1 MEWPAILGVY
11 GAIVASM
18 TAAWNIRSG
27 LRDRGRL
34 KLELELRRFVQ
45 DPTSGECIETPM
57 DSLEGGV
64 LYLTAVNVGRRP
76 ITVDAWHGI
85 PRWRSRGVGV
95 IRFGKAMPRRPL
107 NETEQCSIVSREFV
121 EAFSVGLCRMYVTDS
136 SGRHWNVPRNCL
148 RATAKHIEA
157 LHSGDGSA
165 EGIGP

>member
-18 TAAWNIRSG
+18 TAAWSIWSG
-27 LRDRGRL
+27 VRDRGRL
-34 KLELELRRFVQ
+34 KLELQLRRFVQ
-45 DPTSGECIETPM
+45 DPTSGEYIETSM

-95 IRFGKAMPRRPL
+95 IRFGKAMPRKPL
-107 NETEQCSIVSREFV
+107 NETEQCSIVSRDFV
-121 EAFSVGLCRMYVTDS
+121 EAFSVGLRRMYVTDS
-136 SGRHWNVPRNCL
+136 SGRRWNVPRNCL

-157 LHSGDGSA
+157 LHSVGSRD
-165 EGIGP
+165 EGTRR